1 MIILIGFLLPLIAYW
16 YLLTRLAR
24 QEGEQSNRIALL
36 GALCVAVW
44 TMMAVILTVSTA
56 ARWRGGAN
64 IGWSGIVSESSKLVI
79 GGTEEEATIGWSERH
94 FNPRLEVQSQDANTA
109 QLIIAGGEGF
119 VYDRNRGAFLNADEL
134 AQGADKAFG
143 DFRLHHTWYWL
154 KPFSRIIEV
163 RDGSGKVLTYFT
175 VPRRSSS
182 NDNAA
187 VFSLRRK
194 LEFNQGTLRDE
205 MRTLVSV
212 EEAAGNIKLL
222 VTSNGE
228 VLLLD
233 EAAKQ
238 AQCVMPC
245 RLSVK
250 WMGRKLPFTI
260 NRAQGQISA
269 DFDAPLR
276 TTSPLP
282 PTNDKGEV
290 ELTVTGS
297 PVPGDVAF
305 MLPVGGSADEWRGK
319 VSIVERDGYK
329 FKSGAT
335 SATTTFAT
343 TARVSGESGTN
354 YKFEI
359 TNNLPRV
366 GGVSLL
372 LVVTF
377 IPFAFGLWL
386 CSWRMPSGRARWALF
401 GVAASVWSLAAFRLL
416 LALRFATDSYA
427 LDDLTVK
434 GVTLSYFALLLIPS
448 LMFLVARWRRDLGT
462 IAPHDADLRKRG
474 FVISVIY
481 MLVVAVCGLV
491 IYHRTASLW
500 NALPETYA
508 VNLGGLALV
517 AITLVIIYASL
528 TLVFIYKITEEDAPN
543 VRRWVLLPL
552 RFPEWF
558 LEAATRV
565 WQRLAERKGNRKV
578 LVGFVIFGII
588 VFVISPFVFGRIG
601 SFAGRKI
608 LQENFIP
615 LLYFWLPVLFWL
627 ASKRVVTNSWLPV
640 PSKTVIGVAAFLTI
654 LMPLFSVPIFSTDV
668 GSIYSALAIFVSLAG
683 VLLLRFAG
691 RTGWLRAG
699 LAVLFSIAAATLIAY
714 FVYAQVERLPLP
726 GNARAR
732 LLTFKQGSGI
742 ERVLANADRDNAGDS
757 GNTTVQQLR
766 EVYEHTQGNKAIAHE
781 GGWFGLGFGNAPTR
795 RSPIRQD
802 TLQFDSAYSFFVVS
816 EHGIIGGASLLF
828 LYLMP
833 LLFVWQS
840 RRAKFDAG
848 YALALIICSVLLLEA
863 LTHAAMNTSLLP
875 ITGRSLPLTNVN
887 SPSDLLRW
895 IILMAVVAQ
904 SLLWRHD
911 EAELTDESDTSPQSG
926 DHAESRM
933 KIALQAVGRIVPC
946 VTPIAVVP
954 VLLFVGVLWSGV
966 SIARDKMLELPLDY
980 QEFNNEIRR
989 HIEEG
994 DIALQPDLTLTA
1006 NDNIASDSFLRDEIN
1021 RFNALPRLHQIEQRD
1036 PTLYENELN
1045 GARNRGEYN
1054 ARLNRLRVDTSS
1066 RDALERTNL
1075 FRLVPRRSVRPLAD
1089 DDEAMGDDTN
1099 NSTHASLEYR
1109 IAINPLR
1116 PAPVTFGLNSGAS
1129 ETPVVKFSDDDKSPL
1144 VGAAWVNGR
1153 WVATFDRNAPLSWT
1167 DAIANAFESARLTGT
1182 GTSAN
1187 EHRLTLKRDWQT
1199 AAMSFAATKGRV
1211 LHDKLLAARAS
1222 TNSPE
1227 SLSSLL
1233 PSRVAITV
1241 LDARNGAT
1249 LALGGYPRTAPG
1261 RFWRQDATSRE
1272 WMPPA
1277 AWLSNLAP
1285 QSFRSVYAGE
1295 RNFARMIVGSTTKP
1309 MFAAAALATHP
1320 NLDERLQV
1328 QGTDSTERDVF
1339 GLQLS
1344 SAWQVTPLGGW
1355 RDFDDYLAWSD
1366 NRYHVRLGFLGLSEM
1381 KENEIAVGG
1390 ASGSIKESL
1399 TANAPR
1405 PWNQRP
1411 RFVSPI
1417 ETNNEQFTK
1426 FSELHNTPFAAQLSS
1441 MFSIGVKRTN
1451 EARRISFWSNG
1462 EKDEAGDAAETTLR
1476 PFTAL
1481 LPERANLALDEITN
1495 PRDYV
1500 SVLFGGYTN
1509 LWSNVDLAAAFLT
1522 TVTGQP
1528 RIAHIL
1534 GDNTPFITLETR
1546 RPFPD
1551 IAARLRPGLADCVSK
1566 GTATEKL
1573 KSTQALA
1580 LLGSLK
1586 GVKAYAKTGTLRF
1599 QANEPSTSRIIL
1611 ALIKWKD
1618 ERQGTIDKGI
1628 VISIVGERAGSK
1640 TATEWLGEFL
1650 VSNNQLVASTF
1661 N

>member
-16 YLLTRLAR
+16 CLLRWITRSRREHL
-24 QEGEQSNRIALL
+24 ERIALL
-36 GALCVAVW
+36 GALGVAVW
-44 TMMAVILTVSTA
+44 TMLAVMLTVSTA
-56 ARWRGGAN
+56 TLWRGGAN
-64 IGWSGIVSESSKLVI
+64 IGWGGIVSESSKLVI
-79 GGTEEEATIGWSERH
+79 GGTQEGATIGWSERH
-94 FNPRLEVQSQDANTA
+94 FNPRLEVQSPDANTA
-109 QLIIAGGEGF
+109 RLVIAGGEGF
-119 VYDRNRGAFLNADEL
+119 VYDRSGEAFLNGEEL
-134 AQGADKAFG
+134 TQGADKAFG
-143 DFRLHHTWYWL
+143 DFRLHHTRYWL

-163 RDGSGKVLTYFT
+163 RDGNDRVLTFFT
-175 VPRRSSS
+175 LPRKSGA
-182 NDNAA
+182 NDNAT

-194 LEFNQGTLRDE
+194 IEFNAGTLRDE
-205 MRTLVSV
+205 IQTLIRV
-212 EEAAGNIKLL
+212 EEAAVNIKLL
-222 VTSNGE
+222 VTATGK
-228 VLLLD
+228 VLVLD
-233 EAAKQ
+233 EAARQ
-238 AQCVMPC
+238 ARCALPC

-260 NRAQGQISA
+260 NRSQAQISV

-282 PTNDKGEV
+282 PTDNKGEV
-290 ELTVTGS
+290 ELTITGS

-305 MLPVGGSADEWRGK
+305 VLPVGGSADEWRGA
-319 VSIVERDGYK
+319 VSIADRDEYK

-335 SATTTFAT
+335 PATTTLAT
-343 TARVSGESGTN
+343 TARVSGGSGIS
-354 YKFEI
+354 YKLEI
-359 TNNLPRV
+359 TNNLPRI
-366 GGVSLL
+366 GGVGLL
-372 LVVTF
+372 LFVTF
-377 IPFAFGLWL
+377 IPFALGLCL
-386 CSWRMPSGRARWALF
+386 CGWRMPGGKARVALF
-401 GVAASVWSLAAFRLL
+401 GLGASVWSLAAFRLL
-416 LALRFATDSYA
+416 LALRFATDTYA
-427 LDDLTVK
+427 LDDITVK
-434 GVTLSYFALLLIPS
+434 GVTLSYLALLLIPGV
-448 LMFLVARWRRDLGT
+448 MFLVARWRRDIGT
-462 IAPHDADLRKRG
+462 IAPHESHLRQRG
-474 FVISVIY
+474 LVISVLYIS
-481 MLVVAVCGLV
+481 VVAVCGSI
-491 IYHRTASLW
+491 IYSRTPSLW
-500 NALPETYA
+500 NALPERYA
-508 VNLGGLALV
+508 VSLGLGAMMAGALV
-517 AITLVIIYASL
+517 LLYAFFIS
-528 TLVFIYKITEEDAPN
+528 VFIYKIIEEDAPN
-543 VRRWVLLPL
+543 VRWRVLFPL

-558 LEAATRV
+558 LEKGTRV
-565 WQRLAERKGNRKV
+565 WQRLAERKGNYKV
-578 LVGFVIFGII
+578 VLGFII
-588 VFVISPFVFGRIG
+588 VGIVVYVFSPFVFGRIG
-601 SFAGRKI
+601 SFGGRKL

-615 LLYFWLPVLFWL
+615 LIFFWLPVLFWL
-627 ASKRVVTNSWLPV
+627 GSKRVTTNAWLPV
-640 PSKTVIGVAAFLTI
+640 PSKIVISFAACLTI
-654 LMPLFSVPIFSTDV
+654 LIPLFSVPIASADV

-683 VLLLRFAG
+683 VLLVRFTG
-691 RTGWLRAG
+691 RTGWARAG
-699 LAVLFSIAAATLIAY
+699 IAVWLSIFAAVLIAY
-714 FVYAQVERLPLP
+714 FAYARVEQLPLLP

-732 LLTFKQGSGI
+732 LLTFKEGRGI
-742 ERVLANADRDNAGDS
+742 ERVLANADRDDAGG
-757 GNTTVQQLR
+757 GNSSVQQLR
-766 EVYEHTQGNKAIAHE
+766 NVYEHTQENKAIAHE

-795 RSPIRQD
+795 RSSIRQD

-828 LYLMP
+828 MYLMP

-840 RRAKFDAG
+840 RTTEFDAG
-848 YALALIICSVLLLEA
+848 HALALIICSVLLLEA

-875 ITGRSLPLTNVN
+875 ITGRSLPLINVN

-895 IILMAVVAQ
+895 IVLMAIAAQ
-904 SLLWRHD
+904 SLVWRHD
-911 EAELTDESDTSPQSG
+911 EAEVADVSDTSSQS
-926 DHAESRM
+926 DKRAKSRVM
-933 KIALQAVGRIVPC
+933 LAIRFLRRIVPRM
-946 VTPIAVVP
+946 TPMAVIP
-954 VLLFVGVLWSGV
+954 ALLFAGVLASGIH
-966 SIARDKMLELPLDY
+966 IARDKMLEQPLDY
-980 QEFNNEIRR
+980 QEFNHEIRR
-989 HIEEG
+989 HIEAG

-1006 NDNIASDSFLRDEIN
+1006 SDNIAADSFLRDEIN
-1021 RFNALPRLHQIEQRD
+1021 RFNATPRQRQIEQRD
-1036 PTLYENELN
+1036 PTLYENELS
-1045 GARNRGEYN
+1045 GAGNRGEYN
-1054 ARLNRLRVDTSS
+1054 ARLNRLRVITGST
-1066 RDALERTNL
+1066 DAPERINL
-1075 FRLVPRRSVRPLAD
+1075 FRLVPQHILRPRAD
-1089 DDEAMGDDTN
+1089 GDEVASSDT
-1099 NSTHASLEYR
+1099 ASLNNGVPAYR
-1109 IAINPLR
+1109 IAINPMR
-1116 PAPVTFGLNSGAS
+1116 PASVIFGLNPQAS
-1129 ETPVVKFSDDDKSPL
+1129 DAPVVRFSDDDKSPL

-1153 WVATFDRNAPLSWT
+1153 WIATYDRNAPLSWT
-1167 DAIANAFESARLTGT
+1167 DALANAFESARLTGT
-1182 GTSAN
+1182 GTSTN
-1187 EHRLTLKRDWQT
+1187 EHRLTLKRNWQT
-1199 AAMSFAATKGRV
+1199 AAMSFAETKGRA
-1211 LHDKLLAARAS
+1211 LHEKLLAARAS

-1277 AWLSNLAP
+1277 AWLSTRAP

-1390 ASGSIKESL
+1390 ASSSIKESL

-1417 ETNNEQFTK
+1417 ETNNERFTK
-1426 FSELHNTPFAAQLSS
+1426 FSELHNTPFAAQLGS

-1451 EARRISFWSNG
+1451 DARRISFWSNG

-1528 RIAHIL
+1528 RTAHIL
-1534 GDNTPFITLETR
+1534 AGNTPFTALETR

-1551 IAARLRPGLADCVSK
+1551 IAARLRPGLADCVTK

-1573 KSTQALA
+1573 KSTQAFA

-1650 VSNNQLVASTF
+1650 VINKQLVASAL